1 MTDLNKGR
9 DLLDAA
15 TLGIHG
21 GNASRE
27 RGEPV
32 APPIFQSATFFG
44 GGPDD
49 PEELLYTRYGN
60 NPNQLH
66 VAEKLAAME
75 GMEAGLALGSG
86 MAAISLTLLSLVR
99 NGDHIISSRY
109 LYGATRTFMEQE
121 LPRRGVQVSFVD
133 PDKPREWR
141 NSVRSGTRLLYLEL
155 PANPTLRVADPR
167 PLAALAHEQGVPL
180 VVDAT
185 FATPM
190 NFRAGENGVDVVIHS
205 ATKYLGGHSDLI
217 AGVVCGSADLIREV
231 RGLLKLYGPA
241 LDPHAAWLLDRGL
254 RTLAIR
260 MEGHN
265 RSGLALAEWLEAQ
278 PEVERVVYPGLP
290 SHPDHA
296 VARDVLKGFGGVLG
310 VELKGGA
317 PAADAFV
324 ASLRVASVAPSLGGV
339 ETLVSLPRLTSH
351 RAMSAQERA
360 AQGIPD
366 GFVRISVGL
375 EGVQDLQ
382 DDFRLALDRAGSG

>member
-1 MTDLNKGR
+1 MTELNKGR
-9 DLLDAA
+9 DLREPA

-21 GNASRE
+21 GGGARE

-32 APPIFQSATFFG
+32 APPIVQSATFFG

-49 PEELLYTRYGN
+49 SEELLYTRYGN
-60 NPNQLH
+60 NPNQLQ
-66 VAEKLAAME
+66 VAAKMAALE

-99 NGDHIISSRY
+99 NGDHLISSRY
-109 LYGATRTFMEQE
+109 LYGATRTLMEQE

-141 NSVRSGTRLLYLEL
+141 NAVRSGTRLLYLEL

-167 PLAALAHEQGVPL
+167 PLTALAHEQGLPL

-185 FATPM
+185 FATPV
-190 NFRAGENGVDVVIHS
+190 NFRAGDSGVDVVIHS

-217 AGVVCGSADLIREV
+217 AGVVCGSADMVREV
-231 RGLLKLYGPA
+231 RGLLKLYGPS

-254 RTLAIR
+254 RTLSIR

-265 RSGLALAEWLEAQ
+265 RSGLAMAEWFEAQ
-278 PEVERVVYPGLP
+278 PEVERVIYPGLP

-296 VARDVLKGFGGVLG
+296 VAREILKGFGGVLG
-310 VELKGGA
+310 IELKGGA
-317 PAADAFV
+317 RAADAFV

-351 RAMSAQERA
+351 RAMSGQERA

-382 DDFRLALDRAGSG
+382 DDFRLALERAGSG

>member
-9 DLLDAA
+9 DLLDPA

-21 GNASRE
+21 GEARRE
-27 RGEPV
+27 WGEPV
-32 APPIFQSATFFG
+32 VPPIFQSATFFG

-49 PEELLYTRYGN
+49 PKELLYTRYGN
-60 NPNQLH
+60 NPNQLQ
-66 VAEKLAAME
+66 VAAKVAALE

-99 NGDHIISSRY
+99 NEDHIISSRD
-109 LYGATRTFMEQE
+109 LYGATRTFMEFE
-121 LPRRGVQVSFVD
+121 LPRRGVHVSFVD
-133 PDKPREWR
+133 PAKPREWR
-141 NSVRSGTRLLYLEL
+141 NAVRSGTRLLYLEL

-205 ATKYLGGHSDLI
+205 ATKYLGGHSDLT
-217 AGVVCGSADLIREV
+217 AGLVCGSADMVREV

-254 RTLAIR
+254 RTLPIR

-278 PEVERVVYPGLP
+278 PEVERVIYPGLP
-290 SHPDHA
+290 SHPDHE
-296 VARDVLKGFGGVLG
+296 VARKILGGFGGVLG
-310 VELKGGA
+310 VELKGGVR
-317 PAADAFV
+317 AADAFV